1 VVRVCG
7 GQCNPNAI
15 RLQPACNPPP
25 RILPMVYR
33 SRAERREVSRE
44 CVAAAITLA
53 LRVGSLA
60 ICFIYGC
67 DDCRGGSAPRKR
79 RFHISKFFVPHGF
92 PASRISHRVAKIASS
107 ERQKSAA

>member
-1 VVRVCG
+1 
-7 GQCNPNAI
+7 
-15 RLQPACNPPP
+15 
-25 RILPMVYR
+25 MVYR